1 MKKALI
7 LSICLLCC
15 TLGSSAQA
23 PALPDKVKAKLPE
36 ILSTNSLPRMEDLTR
51 VFKAGS
57 DWGQNRR
64 AKSQLWVVFS
74 DRANNT
80 TYTTP
85 ERTQEL
91 GELKFGEKV
100 CIAEIK
106 GDMALVYF
114 DNNLH
119 YPDIPNTIN
128 SKGWVPMTNLLL
140 WRNCPTDE
148 KDVQMKGIIAVNLN
162 NMTKDEDFQN
172 KLFKNPDNHNN
183 ASALNTDMHFYY
195 VLKQTDDGEY
205 SLLCTG
211 SQVNA
216 PQSIYGWVNKNA
228 YCEWNQRSCLE
239 PNWLPNFVKEHSGPT
254 QRVYIYENPT
264 GDNATIAHWEYGI
277 PNNIPNVE
285 PIFTYRMNP
294 QQLRFPVL
302 SQPDANGMVKCTSF
316 ADRTGRSI
324 NAASTFAGNISSKVN
339 EIGKQTMQMN
349 IIIAVE
355 ASTEMSKYFPA
366 VKNALSVC
374 ADFAERGQ
382 SVQVGLVLYRSLN
395 SGTSSVTMV
404 PLGNLDDA
412 QLESKLQGSQATA
425 RLTGERN
432 VALAQAIEDAITPGK
447 MGFNKDQSNLL
458 LIIGNH
464 GTDDASWSEQKLL
477 DKLVANNI
485 QLSSIQ
491 VRRSSAGSCKRYFD
505 VMESLV
511 KKNVDAQYKKMNAK
525 AVFQAARDR
534 NRNLTN
540 DGYVFTSSLSSEK
553 GGNPLFASVRY
564 CKQQDREMTPEE
576 LTTYIK
582 NGINNFSNTVTTS
595 KNVYEKALNDVDF
608 YPEFLKKKLGEQ
620 GYNNWLQ
627 VKAISA
633 YGGYARVNGL
643 GDNDEWKAVLYVSS
657 AELTALIE
665 KLRPLSVAASEENPD
680 RTKFVDAI
688 RELLKAQLGGSYD
701 ENAINAMEPEELEN
715 RVYGIVNV
723 KSENTRFTKHSLKD
737 WVNRKVVRDDEY
749 FDMLAQFDK
758 KYQKLALIPRNYK
771 FRMEI
776 DQMYYYW
783 IPLEDLP

>member
-1 MKKALI
+1 MKKTLI
-7 LSICLLCC
+7 LSIYLLCC

-23 PALPDKVKAKLPE
+23 PALPDMVKAKLPE
-36 ILSTNSLPRMEDLTR
+36 ILSTNSLPRMEELRRT
-51 VFKAGS
+51 FKENS

-85 ERTQEL
+85 EKTKKL
-91 GELKFGEKV
+91 GELNFGEKV
-100 CIAEIK
+100 CIADIK
-106 GDMALVYF
+106 GDMALVYV
-114 DNNLH
+114 DKNNH
-119 YPDIPNTIN
+119 YPDIPKTIT

-148 KDVQMKGIIAVNLN
+148 KDVQMKGIIAINLN
-162 NMTKDEDFQN
+162 NMTKDEDFQD
-172 KLFKNPDNHNN
+172 KLYKSPDNLRN
-183 ASALNTDMHFYY
+183 SSSLNTDMHFYY
-195 VLKQTDDGEY
+195 VLKETDDGEY
-205 SLLCTG
+205 ALLCTG
-211 SQVNA
+211 AQVND
-216 PQSIYGWVNKNA
+216 PQTFYGWVNKNA
-228 YCEWNQRSCLE
+228 YTEWNQRSCLE
-239 PNWLPNFVKEHSGPT
+239 PNWLPNYVEKHSGPT
-254 QRVYIYENPT
+254 QRVYIYENQT

-277 PNNIPNVE
+277 PNGIDDA
-285 PIFTYRMNP
+285 IFMYRMHP
-294 QQLRFPVL
+294 DQLRFPVL

-316 ADRTGRSI
+316 ADRTEHSI
-324 NAASTFAGNISSKVN
+324 NAANKFAGNISSQAN

-349 IIIAVE
+349 IILAVE

-374 ADFAERGQ
+374 KDFAERGQ
-382 SVQVGLVLYRSLN
+382 TVQVGLILYSGLN
-395 SGTSSVTMV
+395 SGSSSVTMV
-404 PLGNLDDA
+404 PLSNYDDA
-412 QLESKLQGSQATA
+412 QLESKLQESQATA

-432 VALAQAIEDAITPGK
+432 VALSQAIEDAVTPSK
-447 MGFNKDQSNLL
+447 MGFNRDQSNLL

-464 GTDDASWSEQKLL
+464 GTADASWSEQKLL

-485 QLSSIQ
+485 QLASIQ
-491 VRRSSAGSCKRYFD
+491 VIRSSAGSSKRYFD
-505 VMESLV
+505 AMESLV
-511 KKNVDAQYKKMNAK
+511 KKNVDTQYKKMDAQ

-564 CKQQDREMTPEE
+564 SKQQDREMSPEE

-595 KNVYEKALNDVDF
+595 KNMYEKALNDVDF
-608 YPEFLKKKLGEQ
+608 YPAFLIKKLGEK
-620 GYNNWLQ
+620 GYKNWLQ

-643 GDNDEWKAVLYVSS
+643 GDNDEWKAVLYLSS

-665 KLRPLSVAASEENPD
+665 KLRPLSLAAQDENPD

-723 KSENTRFTKHSLKD
+723 KSDNTRFTKHSLKD
-737 WVNRKVVRDDEY
+737 WVNRRVVRDDEY
-749 FDMLAQFDK
+749 FDMLSKFDK
-758 KYQKLALIPRNYK
+758 KYKKLTQIPRNYK
-771 FRMEI
+771 YRMEI
-776 DQMYYYW
+776 DHMFYYW